1 MRLRRADGARR
12 MSRRAAFAALS
23 FGAALGTLASAPL
36 SGAVIPTVP
45 GQTTLSNPPHPG
57 TVKLPATGISG
68 VPSLGSGGSKD
79 KPAAPELT
87 IAPGFTIR
95 LPDHSS
101 AGQDLSADSRLP
113 PGTRFETI
121 GPPPPPRGPNVLD
134 PFPVVR
140 IAGWLTRGGA
150 KIRVLSV
157 RAPGGSFALASCRGR
172 NCPRRSTHSSVAAR
186 AGRLTGR
193 IRFRSL
199 QRSYPAGVVLRV
211 FVTKAGMVGKYTR
224 FTIRRGLAPERR
236 DLCMRPGARRTPTNC
251 ADAIAGR

>member
-23 FGAALGTLASAPL
+23 CAAAVGTLASAPL
-36 SGAVIPTVP
+36 PGAGAGKASGA
-45 GQTTLSNPPHPG
+45 GG
-57 TVKLPATGISG
+57 TGPLAGTR
-68 VPSLGSGGSKD
+68 
-79 KPAAPELT
+79 AAGPELT

-95 LPDHSS
+95 LPDRST
-101 AGQDLSADSRLP
+101 AGQDLTADSRLP
-113 PGTRFETI
+113 AGTRFETI
-121 GPPPPPRGPNVLD
+121 GPPPPRGPNVLD

-140 IAGWLTRGGA
+140 IAGWLTRRGA
-150 KIRVLSV
+150 KIRLLSV

-172 NCPRRSTHSSVAAR
+172 NCPRRSTHSSVAAQ

-236 DLCMRPGARRTPTNC
+236 DLCMRPGARRTPADC